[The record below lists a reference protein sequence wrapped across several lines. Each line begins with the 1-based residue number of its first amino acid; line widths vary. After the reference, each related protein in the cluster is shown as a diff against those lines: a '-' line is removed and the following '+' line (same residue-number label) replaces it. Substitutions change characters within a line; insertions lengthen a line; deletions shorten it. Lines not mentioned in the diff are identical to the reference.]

1 MSSRAYS
8 IDCHVSLFLSHYI
21 LVNRTIKKN
30 NECST
35 EALVYK
41 TNLILAIHDYKD
53 EFLKKNYSLH

>member
-21 LVNRTIKKN
+21 LVNRTIKKT

-35 EALVYK
+35 EVLVYK
-41 TNLILAIHDYKD
+41 TNHDYKD
-53 EFLKKNYSLH
+53 EF